1 MCYGFIKLDRSITE
15 HPDYFAEPFTRMSA
29 WVDMLFLAAWKD
41 GTRYVHKVKVEYRR
55 GQAIVSLR
63 FLEERWRRN
72 QRTIMKFLQE
82 WEEDGRV
89 TLAKHGKTATLVT
102 ITNYDKYQF
111 STAPNAAPSAAPQN
125 ADPARDSG
133 LSDSGGETPN
143 APNSAAPSAANRKK
157 VKNNISLP
165 PNGVRERAS
174 APPARK
180 DTETKAKKFIPPT
193 EEQVTAYC
201 AEKGY
206 TIDPVHFFSYY
217 TSNGWRVGRSPMKD
231 WKAAAKTWQQKE
243 NKQQQNATTSTSRRA
258 DEEDAA
264 KQHRYAIYEATLQ
277 RLLGS

>member
-1 MCYGFIKLDRSITE
+1 MCNPNGYLKISRRIFTHWIAENPEWLKWWLWILANANWTDAKKTPRDPAPLKRGQLRISQRYLQSEWARLKNGKVQSTPDTRTIWKFLETLQDDGMIKLEKR
-15 HPDYFAEPFTRMSA
+15 HHAE
-29 WVDMLFLAAWKD
+29 
-41 GTRYVHKVKVEYRR
+41 
-55 GQAIVSLR
+55 
-63 FLEERWRRN
+63 
-72 QRTIMKFLQE
+72 
-82 WEEDGRV
+82 
-89 TLAKHGKTATLVT
+89 TLVT
-102 ITNYDKYQF
+102 VCNYDLYQDDN
-111 STAPNAAPSAAPQN
+111 ST
-125 ADPARDSG
+125 
-133 LSDSGGETPN
+133 T
-143 APNSAAPSAANRKK
+143 NSTTNSTKHKNIN
-157 VKNNISLP
+157 KNNISLP